1 MPLRAPGSGSIG
13 EGKAIGKRSRIA
25 MKIRVLLV
33 DDEEEFVDTLA
44 QRLEVRNLAVAT
56 ALSGSDALL
65 QLEQREIDV
74 VVLDLQMPGVDGIEV
89 LREIKEKK
97 PLIEVIMLTGHATV
111 ETAIQGMKLGAFDFL
126 IKPTETE
133 DLLKAII
140 RASSRKSAQDQ
151 RIREAEIDQIV
162 KRRGW

>member
-1 MPLRAPGSGSIG
+1 
-13 EGKAIGKRSRIA
+13 

-33 DDEEEFVDTLA
+33 DDEEEFVETLA
-44 QRLEVRNLAVAT
+44 QRLEVRDLDVST
-56 ALSGSDALL
+56 ALNGADALER
-65 QLEQREIDV
+65 LEDREIDV
-74 VVLDLQMPGVDGIEV
+74 VVLDLQMPGVDGLQV
-89 LREIKEKK
+89 LRSIKERK

-111 ETAIQGMKLGAFDFL
+111 ETAIEGMKLGAFDFL

-133 DLLKAII
+133 ELLEKIA
-140 RASSRKSAQDQ
+140 RAFGRKSEQDQ

>member
-1 MPLRAPGSGSIG
+1 
-13 EGKAIGKRSRIA
+13 

-33 DDEEEFVDTLA
+33 DDEEEFVETLA
-44 QRLEVRNLAVAT
+44 QRLEVRDLDVAT
-56 ALSGSDALL
+56 ALSGAEALE
-65 QLEQREIDV
+65 QLEGREIDV
-74 VVLDLQMPGVDGIEV
+74 VVLDLQMPGVDGIQV
-89 LREIKEKK
+89 LRTIKERK

-111 ETAIQGMKLGAFDFL
+111 ETAIEGMKLGAFDFL

-133 DLLKAII
+133 ELLEKIG
-140 RASSRKSAQDQ
+140 RAFGRKSEQDQ